1 MKEMKEIWIEKYRP
15 RSLKEVVGQK
25 EITDRLQSYVRSK
38 NLPHLMFAGSP
49 GTGKTTCALALA
61 KELFGE
67 GWKDNFV
74 EMNASDERGID
85 VVRGK
90 IKEFARTSPIGG
102 AGFKI
107 IFLDEADALTNDAQS
122 ALRRTM
128 ERYSAIC
135 RFIISCNYSSKII
148 EPIQSRC
155 AVFRFRQLKMEDVK
169 KYLQQIAKVEKLEV
183 AEDALDALVHV
194 ANGDMRKAVNSLQ
207 VAASLSEKIT
217 LDVVYQT
224 TGTAH
229 PEEVK
234 KLLETA
240 LKGDFLEARS
250 QLDELMIAYGL
261 SGEDVIRQ
269 IHKQFFELNIPD
281 IEKVRLIDK
290 TGEVEFRIVEG
301 SNERIQLEALLAY
314 LVLVGSTT
322 AKR

>member
-15 RSLKEVVGQK
+15 KSLKEVVGQK

-67 GWKDNFV
+67 SWKNNFV

-90 IKEFARTSPIGG
+90 IKEFARTSPISG
-102 AGFKI
+102 ANFKI

-155 AVFRFRQLKMEDVK
+155 AVFRFRPLRAEDIK
-169 KYLQQIAKVEKLEV
+169 RYLQQIAKVENV
-183 AEDALDALVHV
+183 DITDDAMDALVHV
-194 ANGDMRKAVNSLQ
+194 ASGDMRKGVNSLQ

-217 LDVVYQT
+217 IEVVYQT

-250 QLDELMIAYGL
+250 QLDELMITYGL

-269 IHKQFFELNIPD
+269 IHKQFFELSIPD

-314 LVLVGSTT
+314 LVLVGSTSV
-322 AKR
+322 KR